1 MTSVFPGVQWQQSL
15 QILSLTDPH
24 QAPATHKQHRPWG
37 QRKEQKHPLPH
48 RAREQQGERV
58 YGHVAAGEWQDPHGG
73 RTLLV
78 SLPAAPTPPSLGRA
92 LVWLGTQPGSPC
104 PGVQFAHRPRIQ
116 ATEKGVGWQG
126 DNVLPGLCPP
136 GEKPE
141 GSTQKGVLSVIAST
155 KHCFTI
161 HQQQQCGEQAD
172 EEGETSLCPSQLFS
186 NPGLWTRGSIP
197 SEIIRNAGS

>member
-1 MTSVFPGVQWQQSL
+1 MAAITTDSLPHRSSPSTSH
-15 QILSLTDPH
+15 T
-24 QAPATHKQHRPWG
+24 QAAQALGTEEG
-37 QRKEQKHPLPH
+37 TKHPLPH
-48 RAREQQGERV
+48 RAGEQQGERA
-58 YGHVAAGEWQDPHGG
+58 YGHVAAGGWQDPHGG
-73 RTLLV
+73 RTRALV
-78 SLPAAPTPPSLGRA
+78 GVPARHTHPPSLGRA
-92 LVWLGTQPGSPC
+92 LVWLGMQPGSPC

-155 KHCFTI
+155 KYCFTI

-186 NPGLWTRGSIP
+186 NPGL
-197 SEIIRNAGS
+197 